1 MKKILA
7 LVLALAMALAL
18 VACGD
23 KGGEQQEGGTPNTTG
38 EEKVVKI
45 GVFEPLTGD
54 NGAGGKQEVLGMQYA
69 NYVQPT
75 VDING
80 ETYKVQLEVVDNR
93 TAAENGPSAAAEL
106 VNKGVSIVLGSY
118 GSGVSMA
125 GGTVFAEAGVPAIG
139 VTCTNPQV
147 TSDCDVYFR
156 ICFLDPFQGTVLAN
170 YAYKELG
177 VDTAY
182 LLGMLGSDYDQGLIY
197 YFTQAFEALGGT
209 VVAENFPEG
218 NANFVSYINNAK
230 AANAGVI
237 FSPVSINYAQLIVE
251 AAAAQGFEGTILGG
265 DTLDS
270 NKTSLA
276 VVADMSSL
284 TFTMQIDELDVQEL
298 SEGQRV
304 VVTADAVEGKSF
316 DGVITSIGII
326 GTSSS
331 GVTTYPVEVVIEEY
345 EGLLPGMNVTA
356 EIITEEVTDT
366 VRIPVAA
373 LSRGDLVLVTQEYAQ
388 QIGAQQA
395 QEEGAAASAQ
405 PGEIVTLGTEQQ
417 GYVWLK
423 VESGLTDGE
432 YVEITAGLEEGA
444 QVYVSTSAQSGSEST
459 QSGMGMG
466 GMGMGAGMPAGMPSG
481 DMSGGRAQ
489 GGPGGF

>member
-7 LVLALAMALAL
+7 LVLALVMALGL
-18 VACGD
+18 VACGSKD
-23 KGGEQQEGGTPNTTG
+23 TTG
-38 EEKVVKI
+38 DSSDPGTTADGEKVVRI

-80 ETYKVQLEVVDNR
+80 ETYQVELEIVDNR
-93 TAAENGPSAAAEL
+93 TSAENGPSAAAEL
-106 VNKGVSIVLGSY
+106 INKDVSIVLGSY
-118 GSGVSMA
+118 GSGVSMS

-177 VDTAY
+177 VETAY

-230 AANAGVI
+230 SAGAGVI
-237 FSPVSINYAQLIVE
+237 FCPVSINYAQLIVE
-251 AAAAQGFEGTILGG
+251 AAAAQGFEGAILGS

-270 NKTSLA
+270 NM
-276 VVADMSSL
+276 VVEAAKGTDTKLYVTTFYQEGGAPEFDKGIKEWINANPDALTNNGGNDM
-284 TFTMQIDELDVQEL
+284 IAA
-298 SEGQRV
+298 
-304 VVTADAVEGKSF
+304 VTAMGYDAYFTALEAIKAAGSTEPA
-316 DGVITSIGII
+316 DI
-326 GTSSS
+326 
-331 GVTTYPVEVVIEEY
+331 
-345 EGLLPGMNVTA
+345 LAALPNVTYSG
-356 EIITEEVTDT
+356 I
-366 VRIPVAA
+366 
-373 LSRGDLVLVTQEYAQ
+373 S
-388 QIGAQQA
+388 
-395 QEEGAAASAQ
+395 
-405 PGEIVTLGTEQQ
+405 GEIAFDDIGDAKRDAAYIKTANTETGEWDFVTVQ
-417 GYVWLK
+417 GV
-423 VESGLTDGE
+423 D
-432 YVEITAGLEEGA
+432 
-444 QVYVSTSAQSGSEST
+444 
-459 QSGMGMG
+459 
-466 GMGMGAGMPAGMPSG
+466 
-481 DMSGGRAQ
+481 
-489 GGPGGF
+489 